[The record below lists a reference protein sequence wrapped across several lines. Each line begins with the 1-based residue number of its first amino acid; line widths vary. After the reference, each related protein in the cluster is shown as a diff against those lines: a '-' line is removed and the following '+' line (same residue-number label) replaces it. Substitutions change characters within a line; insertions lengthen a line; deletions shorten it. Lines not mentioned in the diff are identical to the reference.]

1 MKRENTGKYV
11 VISTIGEKV
20 NAYIP
25 APLPPHPL
33 PELSAAGNKLLM
45 SSVRALG
52 ALDALGEHLPDV
64 APFIYAC
71 IRKEAVYSSMIE
83 GTQSSLSDLL
93 LYEQGGY
100 ERNNT
105 DDVEEVSH
113 YVSAMQ
119 LGMARMQEGYPIS
132 LRLIKELHAE
142 LLRRGRGATKMP
154 GEFRQSQ
161 NWIGGTRPGNAVYVP
176 PPPQDLMDCLG
187 ALELFIN
194 RDDAL
199 SPLVKAALVHVQFE
213 SIHPFLDGNGRVGR
227 LLIQMMLC
235 NSGLLKKPLLYL
247 SLYFKQHR
255 QEYYRLLNG
264 IRQDGNWEAWI
275 EFFLD
280 AVQYTASDAVSVL
293 TELQRSVDHDKAIIA
308 TFGRMRKN
316 AEKVLSTMQR
326 HIVTRPLILARKIG
340 IAPSTIYRVLDK
352 LEEHGIVLQNTQG
365 ERNRLYTYSA
375 YQSMLG
381 ESSRLHLTQ
390 RN

>member
-1 MKRENTGKYV
+1 MKRENTGKY
-11 VISTIGEKV
+11 IITSTIEEKV
-20 NAYIP
+20 NAYLP
-25 APLPPHPL
+25 APLPPQPL
-33 PELSAAGNKLLM
+33 PELSKSSSKLHLEAIQALAALN
-45 SSVRALG
+45 ALS
-52 ALDALGEHLPDV
+52 EHLPSI
-64 APFIYAC
+64 APLLYTYIQ
-71 IRKEAVYSSMIE
+71 KESVYSSMIE

-100 ERNNT
+100 DQLNT

-142 LLRRGRGATKMP
+142 LLRKGRGSTKMP

-176 PPPQDLMDCLG
+176 PPPQNLMDCMG

-194 RDDAL
+194 QDDAL

-235 NSGLLKKPLLYL
+235 NSGLLRKPLLYL

-255 QEYYRLLNG
+255 QKYYTLLNA
-264 IRQDGNWEAWI
+264 IRQDGDWETWI
-275 EFFLD
+275 DFFLNAVLFTAND
-280 AVQYTASDAVSVL
+280 AVKVLMQLQNQITQDQATIAS
-293 TELQRSVDHDKAIIA
+293 
-308 TFGRMRKN
+308 FGRMRKN
-316 AEKVLSTMQR
+316 AEKLLSIIQH
-326 HIVTRPLILARKIG
+326 HIISRPLILAKHANL
-340 IAPSTIYRVLDK
+340 APSTTYRILDK
-352 LEEHGIVLQNTQG
+352 LESHSIIRQKTLS
-365 ERNRLYTYSA
+365 ERNRIYIYTA
-375 YQSMLG
+375 YQ
-381 ESSRLHLTQ
+381 HLLED
-390 RN
+390 

>member
-1 MKRENTGKYV
+1 MRRENTGKYV
-11 VISTIGEKV
+11 VVSTIGEKV

-33 PELSAAGNKLLM
+33 PELSPTSNKLLM
-45 SSVRALG
+45 SAIQTLG
-52 ALDALGEHLPDV
+52 ALDALGEHMPDV
-64 APFIYAC
+64 APFIYAY

-100 ERNNT
+100 EQSNT

-119 LGMARMQEGYPIS
+119 LGMARMQDGYPIS
-132 LRLIKELHAE
+132 LRLIRELHAE
-142 LLRRGRGATKMP
+142 LLRRGRGSTKMP

-161 NWIGGTRPGNAVYVP
+161 NWIGGTRPGNAAYVP
-176 PPPQDLMDCLG
+176 PPPQDLMDCMG

-194 RDDAL
+194 QDDEL

-235 NSGLLKKPLLYL
+235 NCGLLRKPLLYL

-255 QEYYRLLNG
+255 QEYYSLLNG

-275 EFFLD
+275 DFFIE
-280 AVQYTASDAVSVL
+280 AVQYTASDAVRVL
-293 TELQRSVDHDKAIIA
+293 SELQRRVDHDKAVIA
-308 TFGRMRKN
+308 TFVRMRKN
-316 AEKVLSTMQR
+316 AEKVLSMMQR
-326 HIVTRPLILARKIG
+326 YIVTRPLILAKQVG
-340 IAPSTIYRVLDK
+340 IAPSTIYRVLEK
-352 LEEHGIVLQNTQG
+352 LEVHGIIRQNTQG
-365 ERNRLYTYSA
+365 ERNRVYTYSA
-375 YQSMLG
+375 YQGMLDG
-381 ESSRLHLTQ
+381 
-390 RN
+390 

>member
-1 MKRENTGKYV
+1 MRRENTGKYV
-11 VISTIGEKV
+11 IISTIGERVK
-20 NAYIP
+20 AYIP

-33 PELSAAGNKLLM
+33 PELSAGGNNLLM
-45 SSVRALG
+45 RAVQTLG
-52 ALDALGEHLPDV
+52 TLDALGEHLPDV
-64 APFIYAC
+64 APFLYTY

-100 ERNNT
+100 EHANT

-142 LLRRGRGATKMP
+142 LLRRGRGSTKMP

-161 NWIGGTRPGNAVYVP
+161 NWIGGTRPGNAAYVP
-176 PPPQDLMDCLG
+176 PPPQELMDCMG
-187 ALELFIN
+187 ALELYIN
-194 RDDAL
+194 RDDEL
-199 SPLVKAALVHVQFE
+199 PPLIKAALVHVQFE

-235 NSGLLKKPLLYL
+235 HSGLLRKPLLYL

-275 EFFLD
+275 EFFVE
-280 AVQYTASDAVSVL
+280 AVQYTASDAVRVL
-293 TELQRSVDHDKAIIA
+293 TELQGLYERDKAIIA

-316 AEKVLSTMQR
+316 AEKVLVTMQR
-326 HIVTRPLILARKIG
+326 HIVTRPLILAKQVG
-340 IAPSTIYRVLDK
+340 IAPSTIYRILDK
-352 LEEHGIVLQNTQG
+352 LEEHGIILQNSQG

-375 YQSMLG
+375 YKRML
-381 ESSRLHLTQ
+381 EE
-390 RN
+390 

>member
-11 VISTIGEKV
+11 VVSTIGEKV
-20 NAYIP
+20 KAYIP

-33 PELSAAGNKLLM
+33 PHLSTIGNKLLL
-45 SSVRALG
+45 SAVQTLG
-52 ALDALGEHLPDV
+52 TLDALGEHLPDV
-64 APFIYAC
+64 APFIYAY

-100 ERNNT
+100 DRANT

-119 LGMARMQEGYPIS
+119 LGMVRMQDGYPIS
-132 LRLIKELHAE
+132 LRLIREVHAE
-142 LLRRGRGATKMP
+142 LLRRGRGSTKMP

-161 NWIGGTRPGNAVYVP
+161 NWIGGTRPGNAAYVP
-176 PPPQDLMDCLG
+176 PPPQDLMDCMG

-194 RDDAL
+194 RDDEL

-235 NSGLLKKPLLYL
+235 NSGLLRKPLLYL

-275 EFFLD
+275 EFFLE
-280 AVQYTASDAVSVL
+280 AVQYTASDAVRVL
-293 TELQRSVDHDKAIIA
+293 TGLQRRVDQDKATVA
-308 TFGRMRKN
+308 TFGRMRNN
-316 AEKVLSTMQR
+316 AEKVLRTMQR
-326 HIVTRPLILARKIG
+326 HIVTRPLILAKQVG

-352 LEEHGIVLQNTQG
+352 LEEHGIIRQNTQG
-365 ERNRLYTYSA
+365 ERSRLYTYSA
-375 YQSMLG
+375 YQSMLN
-381 ESSRLHLTQ
+381 E
-390 RN
+390 

>member
-1 MKRENTGKYV
+1 MRRENTGKYV
-11 VISTIGEKV
+11 VVSTIGEKV

-33 PELSAAGNKLLM
+33 PELSATGNKRLM
-45 SSVRALG
+45 CAVQALG
-52 ALDALGEHLPDV
+52 RLDALGEHLPDV
-64 APFIYAC
+64 APFIYAY

-100 ERNNT
+100 NHADT

-119 LGMARMQEGYPIS
+119 LGMTRMQDGYPIS
-132 LRLIKELHAE
+132 LRLIRELHAE
-142 LLRRGRGATKMP
+142 LLRRGRGSTKMP

-161 NWIGGTRPGNAVYVP
+161 NWIGGTRPGNAAYVP
-176 PPPQDLMDCLG
+176 PPPQDLMDCMG

-194 RDDAL
+194 RGDEL

-235 NSGLLKKPLLYL
+235 SSGLLRKPLLYL

-275 EFFLD
+275 EFFIE
-280 AVQYTASDAVSVL
+280 AVQDTASDAVRVL
-293 TELQRSVDHDKAIIA
+293 TDLQCRVDRDKAIVA

-326 HIVTRPLILARKIG
+326 HIVTRPLILAKQVG

-352 LEEHGIVLQNTQG
+352 LEQHGIIRQNTQG

-375 YQSMLG
+375 YEGMLD
-381 ESSRLHLTQ
+381 
-390 RN
+390 N

>member
-1 MKRENTGKYV
+1 MKRENTGQYV
-11 VISTIGEKV
+11 VVSTIGEKV
-20 NAYIP
+20 HAYIP
-25 APLPPHPL
+25 APLPPQPL
-33 PELSAAGNKLLM
+33 PELSASGNKRLM
-45 SSVRALG
+45 EAVQALG
-52 ALDALGEHLPDV
+52 TLDGLGEHLPDV
-64 APFIYAC
+64 APFIYAY

-100 ERNNT
+100 NQNNT

-119 LGMARMQEGYPIS
+119 LGMSRMAEGYPIT

-142 LLRRGRGATKMP
+142 LLRRGRGSTKMP

-176 PPPQDLMDCLG
+176 PPPHELMACMG

-194 RDDAL
+194 RDDNIP
-199 SPLVKAALVHVQFE
+199 PLIKEALVHVQFE

-235 NSGLLKKPLLYL
+235 SSGLLSKPLLYL
-247 SLYFKQHR
+247 SLYFKRHR

-275 EFFLD
+275 EFFLEAVIDTAED
-280 AVQYTASDAVSVL
+280 AVRMLS
-293 TELQRSVDHDKAIIA
+293 ELQKRILQDRALIA
-308 TFGRMRKN
+308 TLGRVRKN
-316 AEKVLSTMQR
+316 AEKILSIMQR
-326 HIVTRPLILARKIG
+326 HIITRPLILAKQAG
-340 IAPSTIYRVLDK
+340 LAPSTTYRILDI
-352 LEEHGIVLQNTQG
+352 LEQHGIVQQNTAG
-365 ERNRLYTYSA
+365 ERNRLYIYSA
-375 YQSMLG
+375 YQSML
-381 ESSRLHLTQ
+381 
-390 RN
+390 ND

>member
-25 APLPPHPL
+25 AALPPHPL
-33 PELSAAGNKLLM
+33 PELNATGNKLLM
-45 SSVRALG
+45 SAVQTLG
-52 ALDALGEHLPDV
+52 TLDALGEHLPDV
-64 APFIYAC
+64 APFIYAY

-100 ERNNT
+100 NQADT

-119 LGMARMQEGYPIS
+119 LGMERMQDGYPIS
-132 LRLIKELHAE
+132 LRLIRELHAE
-142 LLRRGRGATKMP
+142 LLRRGRGSTKMP

-161 NWIGGTRPGNAVYVP
+161 NWIGGTRPGNAAYVP
-176 PPPQDLMDCLG
+176 PPPQDLMDCMG

-194 RDDAL
+194 RDDEL

-235 NSGLLKKPLLYL
+235 NSGLLRKPLLYL

-275 EFFLD
+275 EFFLE
-280 AVQYTASDAVSVL
+280 AVQYTASDAVRVL
-293 TELQRSVDHDKAIIA
+293 TELQRRVEQDKAIIA

-316 AEKVLSTMQR
+316 AEKVLSMMQR
-326 HIVTRPLILARKIG
+326 HIVTRPLILAKQVG

-352 LEEHGIVLQNTQG
+352 LEEHGIIRQNTQG
-365 ERNRLYTYSA
+365 ERNRIYTYSA
-375 YQSMLG
+375 YQSMLD
-381 ESSRLHLTQ
+381 E
-390 RN
+390 

>member
-1 MKRENTGKYV
+1 MEAV
-11 VISTIGEKV
+11 Q
-20 NAYIP
+20 
-25 APLPPHPL
+25 
-33 PELSAAGNKLLM
+33 
-45 SSVRALG
+45 ALG
-52 ALDALGEHLPDV
+52 TLDGLGEHLPDV
-64 APFIYAC
+64 APFIYAY

-100 ERNNT
+100 DQNNT

-119 LGMARMQEGYPIS
+119 LGMSRMAEGYPIT

-142 LLRRGRGATKMP
+142 LLRRGRGSTKMP

-176 PPPQDLMDCLG
+176 PPPHELMACMG

-194 RDDAL
+194 RDDNIPSL
-199 SPLVKAALVHVQFE
+199 IKAALVHVQFE

-235 NSGLLKKPLLYL
+235 SSGLLSKPLLYL
-247 SLYFKQHR
+247 SLYFKRHR

-275 EFFLD
+275 EFFLEAVIDTAED
-280 AVQYTASDAVSVL
+280 AVRMLS
-293 TELQRSVDHDKAIIA
+293 ELQKRILQDRALIA
-308 TFGRMRKN
+308 TLGRVRKN
-316 AEKVLSTMQR
+316 AEKILSIMQR
-326 HIVTRPLILARKIG
+326 HIITRPLIFAEQAGL
-340 IAPSTIYRVLDK
+340 APSTTYRILDI
-352 LEEHGIVLQNTQG
+352 LEQHGIVQQNTAG
-365 ERNRLYTYSA
+365 ERNKLYIYSA
-375 YQSMLG
+375 YHSML
-381 ESSRLHLTQ
+381 
-390 RN
+390 ND

>member
-1 MKRENTGKYV
+1 MRRENTGKYV
-11 VISTIGEKV
+11 VVSTIGEKV

-33 PELSAAGNKLLM
+33 PELSPTSNKLLM
-45 SSVRALG
+45 SAIQTLG
-52 ALDALGEHLPDV
+52 ALDALGEHMPDV
-64 APFIYAC
+64 APFIYAY

-100 ERNNT
+100 DQSNT

-119 LGMARMQEGYPIS
+119 LGMTRMQDGYPIS

-142 LLRRGRGATKMP
+142 LLRRGRGSSKMP

-161 NWIGGTRPGNAVYVP
+161 NWIGGTRPGNAAYVP
-176 PPPQDLMDCLG
+176 PPPQDLMECMG

-194 RDDAL
+194 RDDEL
-199 SPLVKAALVHVQFE
+199 FPLVKAALVHVQFE

-235 NSGLLKKPLLYL
+235 NSGLLRKPLLYL

-275 EFFLD
+275 EFFLE
-280 AVQYTASDAVSVL
+280 AVQYTASDAVRVL
-293 TELQRSVDHDKAIIA
+293 TELQSRVDQDKAIIA

-316 AEKVLSTMQR
+316 AEKVLSMMQR
-326 HIVTRPLILARKIG
+326 HIVTRPLILAKQVG

-352 LEEHGIVLQNTQG
+352 LEEHGIIQQNTQG

-381 ESSRLHLTQ
+381 E
-390 RN
+390 

>member
-1 MKRENTGKYV
+1 MNRENTGQYV
-11 VISTIGEKV
+11 VVSTIGEKV
-20 NAYIP
+20 HAYIP
-25 APLPPHPL
+25 APLPPQPL
-33 PELSAAGNKLLM
+33 PELSASGNKRLM
-45 SSVRALG
+45 EAVQALG
-52 ALDALGEHLPDV
+52 TLGGLGEHLPDV
-64 APFIYAC
+64 APFIYAY

-100 ERNNT
+100 DQNNT

-119 LGMARMQEGYPIS
+119 LGMSRMAEGYPIT

-142 LLRRGRGATKMP
+142 LLRRGRGSTKMP

-176 PPPQDLMDCLG
+176 PPPHELMACMG

-194 RDDAL
+194 RDDNIP
-199 SPLVKAALVHVQFE
+199 PLIKAALVHVQFE

-235 NSGLLKKPLLYL
+235 SSGLLSKPLLYL
-247 SLYFKQHR
+247 SLYFKRHR

-275 EFFLD
+275 EFFLEAVIDTAED
-280 AVQYTASDAVSVL
+280 AVRMLS
-293 TELQRSVDHDKAIIA
+293 ELQKRILQDRALIA
-308 TFGRMRKN
+308 TLGRVRKN
-316 AEKVLSTMQR
+316 AEKILSIMQR
-326 HIVTRPLILARKIG
+326 HIITRPLILAEQAG
-340 IAPSTIYRVLDK
+340 LAPSTTYRILDI
-352 LEEHGIVLQNTQG
+352 LEQHGIVQQNTAG
-365 ERNRLYTYSA
+365 ERNRLYIYSA
-375 YQSMLG
+375 YQSML
-381 ESSRLHLTQ
+381 
-390 RN
+390 ND

>member
-25 APLPPHPL
+25 AALPPHPL
-33 PELSAAGNKLLM
+33 PELSATGNKLLM
-45 SSVRALG
+45 SAVQTLG
-52 ALDALGEHLPDV
+52 TLDALGEHVPDV
-64 APFIYAC
+64 APFIYAY

-100 ERNNT
+100 NQADT
-105 DDVEEVSH
+105 DDVEAVSH

-119 LGMARMQEGYPIS
+119 LGMERMQDGYPIS
-132 LRLIKELHAE
+132 LRLIRELHAE
-142 LLRRGRGATKMP
+142 LLRRGRGSTKMP

-161 NWIGGTRPGNAVYVP
+161 NWIGGTRPGNAAYVP
-176 PPPQDLMDCLG
+176 PPPQDLMDCMG

-194 RDDAL
+194 RDDEL

-235 NSGLLKKPLLYL
+235 NSGLLRKPLLYL

-264 IRQDGNWEAWI
+264 IRQNGNWEAWI
-275 EFFLD
+275 EYFLE
-280 AVQYTASDAVSVL
+280 AVQYTASDAVRVL
-293 TELQRSVDHDKAIIA
+293 TELHRRVEQDKAIIA

-316 AEKVLSTMQR
+316 AEKVLSMMQR
-326 HIVTRPLILARKIG
+326 HIVTRPLILAKQVG

-352 LEEHGIVLQNTQG
+352 LEEHGIIRQNTQG

-375 YQSMLG
+375 YQSMLD
-381 ESSRLHLTQ
+381 E
-390 RN
+390 

>member
-1 MKRENTGKYV
+1 
-11 VISTIGEKV
+11 
-20 NAYIP
+20 
-25 APLPPHPL
+25 
-33 PELSAAGNKLLM
+33 
-45 SSVRALG
+45 
-52 ALDALGEHLPDV
+52 
-64 APFIYAC
+64 
-71 IRKEAVYSSMIE
+71 MIE

-161 NWIGGTRPGNAVYVP
+161 NWIGGTHPGNAVYVP

-316 AEKVLSTMQR
+316 AEKVLSMMQR
-326 HIVTRPLILARKIG
+326 HIVTRPLILARQIG

-381 ESSRLHLTQ
+381 ESSRLHPTQ

>member
-1 MKRENTGKYV
+1 MKRENTGRYIV
-11 VISTIGEKV
+11 TSTIGERV

-25 APLPPHPL
+25 SPLPPHPL
-33 PELSAAGNKLLM
+33 PELSDVGKKLLM
-45 SSVRALG
+45 GAVQKLG
-52 ALDALGEHLPDV
+52 SLDALGEHLPDV
-64 APFIYAC
+64 GPFIYAY

-100 ERNNT
+100 NQSNT

-119 LGMARMQEGYPIS
+119 LGMSRMQDGYPIS

-142 LLRRGRGATKMP
+142 LLRRGRGSTKMP

-161 NWIGGTRPGNAVYVP
+161 NWIGGTRPGNAAYVP
-176 PPPQDLMDCLG
+176 PPPQELMDCMG

-194 RDDAL
+194 REDSL
-199 SPLVKAALVHVQFE
+199 PPLVKAALVHVQFE

-235 NSGLLKKPLLYL
+235 DSGILRKPLLYL
-247 SLYFKQHR
+247 SLYFKRHR

-275 EFFLD
+275 DFFLE
-280 AVQYTASDAVSVL
+280 AVQHTASDAVRVL
-293 TELQRSVDHDKAIIA
+293 TELHRRVEDDKAIVA
-308 TFGRMRKN
+308 AFGRLRHN
-316 AEKVLSTMQR
+316 AEKVLSIMQR
-326 HIVTRPLILARKIG
+326 HIVTRPLILAKQAG
-340 IAPSTIYRVLDK
+340 LAPSTTYRVLDK
-352 LEEHGIVLQNTQG
+352 LEKFGLIQQSSTG

-375 YQSMLG
+375 YLNML
-381 ESSRLHLTQ
+381 ED
-390 RN
+390 

>member
-1 MKRENTGKYV
+1 MKREDTGKYV
-11 VISTIGEKV
+11 VVSTIGEKV
-20 NAYIP
+20 SAYIP

-33 PELSAAGNKLLM
+33 PELSASGNKLHT
-45 SSVRALG
+45 SAVQALG

-64 APFIYAC
+64 APFIYGY

-100 ERNNT
+100 DQADT

-119 LGMARMQEGYPIS
+119 AGMARMQDGYPIS

-161 NWIGGTRPGNAVYVP
+161 NWIGGTRPGNAAYVP
-176 PPPQDLMDCLG
+176 PPPQELMNCMG

-194 RDDAL
+194 RDDEL

-235 NSGLLKKPLLYL
+235 NSGLLRKPLLYL

-275 EFFLD
+275 EFFLE
-280 AVQYTASDAVSVL
+280 AVQYTASDAVRLL
-293 TELQRSVDHDKAIIA
+293 TKLQSRVDHDKAIIA
-308 TFGRMRKN
+308 KLGRMRNN
-316 AEKVLSTMQR
+316 AEKILSTMRR
-326 HIVTRPLILARKIG
+326 HIITRPLILAKQLS
-340 IAPSTIYRVLDK
+340 IAPSTTYRILDK
-352 LEEHGIVLQNTQG
+352 LVEHGIIRQNTQG
-365 ERNRLYTYSA
+365 ERNRLYIYSA
-375 YQSMLG
+375 YQSMLD
-381 ESSRLHLTQ
+381 E
-390 RN
+390 

>member
-1 MKRENTGKYV
+1 MRRENTGKYV
-11 VISTIGEKV
+11 VVSTIGEKV

-33 PELSAAGNKLLM
+33 PDLSPTSNKLLM
-45 SSVRALG
+45 RAIQTLG
-52 ALDALGEHLPDV
+52 ALDALGEHMPDV
-64 APFIYAC
+64 APFIYAY

-100 ERNNT
+100 EQSNT

-119 LGMARMQEGYPIS
+119 LGMARMQDGYPIS
-132 LRLIKELHAE
+132 LRLIRELHAE
-142 LLRRGRGATKMP
+142 LLRRGRGSTKMP

-161 NWIGGTRPGNAVYVP
+161 NWIGGTRPGNAAYVP
-176 PPPQDLMDCLG
+176 PPPQDLMDCMG

-194 RDDAL
+194 QDDEL
-199 SPLVKAALVHVQFE
+199 PPLVKAALVHVQFE

-235 NSGLLKKPLLYL
+235 NCGLLRKPLLYL

-255 QEYYRLLNG
+255 QEYYSLLNG

-275 EFFLD
+275 DFFIE
-280 AVQYTASDAVSVL
+280 AVQYTASDAVRVL
-293 TELQRSVDHDKAIIA
+293 SELQRRVDHDKTVIA

-316 AEKVLSTMQR
+316 AEKVLSMMQR
-326 HIVTRPLILARKIG
+326 HIVTRPLILAKQVG
-340 IAPSTIYRVLDK
+340 IAPSTIYRILEK
-352 LEEHGIVLQNTQG
+352 LEVHGIIRQHTQG
-365 ERNRLYTYSA
+365 ERNRVYIYSA
-375 YQSMLG
+375 YQGMLDD
-381 ESSRLHLTQ
+381 
-390 RN
+390 

>member
-1 MKRENTGKYV
+1 MKRENTGQYV
-11 VISTIGEKV
+11 VVSTIGEKV
-20 NAYIP
+20 HAYIP
-25 APLPPHPL
+25 APLPPQPL
-33 PELSAAGNKLLM
+33 PELSASGNKRLM
-45 SSVRALG
+45 EAVQALG
-52 ALDALGEHLPDV
+52 TLDGLGEHLPDV
-64 APFIYAC
+64 APFIYTY

-100 ERNNT
+100 NQNNT

-119 LGMARMQEGYPIS
+119 LGMSRMAEGYPIT

-142 LLRRGRGATKMP
+142 LLRRGRGSTKMP

-176 PPPQDLMDCLG
+176 PPPHELMACMG

-194 RDDAL
+194 RDDNIP
-199 SPLVKAALVHVQFE
+199 PLIKEALVHVQFE

-235 NSGLLKKPLLYL
+235 SSGLLSKPLLYL
-247 SLYFKQHR
+247 SLYFKHHR

-275 EFFLD
+275 EFFLEAVIDTAED
-280 AVQYTASDAVSVL
+280 AVRMLS
-293 TELQRSVDHDKAIIA
+293 ELQKRILQDRALIA
-308 TFGRMRKN
+308 TLGRVRKN
-316 AEKVLSTMQR
+316 AEKILSIMQR
-326 HIVTRPLILARKIG
+326 HIITRPLILAKQAG
-340 IAPSTIYRVLDK
+340 LAPSTTYRILDI
-352 LEEHGIVLQNTQG
+352 LEQHGIVQQNTAG
-365 ERNRLYTYSA
+365 ERNRLYIYSA
-375 YQSMLG
+375 YQSML
-381 ESSRLHLTQ
+381 
-390 RN
+390 ND